1 MTAETTFKV
10 TSWNESPY
18 DEFDGG
24 KLTRATV
31 KKVYTGELQGE
42 GTVEYLMTHRADGT
56 ADFVGLE
63 RIVGSLGRRAGSVV
77 LRHEGSF
84 VAGTVRSAWI
94 VIPESGTG
102 ELHGLSGKIALE
114 TGHQEEYS
122 VTLEYE
128 LP

>member
-1 MTAETTFKV
+1 
-10 TSWNESPY
+10 
-18 DEFDGG
+18 
-24 KLTRATV
+24 
-31 KKVYTGELQGE
+31 
-42 GTVEYLMTHRADGT
+42 
-56 ADFVGLE
+56 
-63 RIVGSLGRRAGSVV
+63 
-77 LRHEGSF
+77 
-84 VAGTVRSAWI
+84 